1 MKYMPLRCVLIF
13 DVQHTAFNLTAE
25 SRMGRDETR
34 ERNNGRMEW
43 REGEM
48 VVRGE
53 GGGWKTKPFTS
64 VGHAPRPSAERM
76 MHD

>member
-34 ERNNGRMEW
+34 ERSNGRMEW

-48 VVRGE
+48 VVRGQ
-53 GGGWKTKPFTS
+53 GGGWKTKNPLPQL
-64 VGHAPRPSAERM
+64 A
-76 MHD
+76 MHLDRAHDA